1 MKKFVFA
8 LAASAVLAGPAVAA
22 DMAARPMKA
31 APMIAPVANWTGCY
45 LSGGVGYQFDRVRH
59 ETWGGSAPN
68 ELRTQN
74 SDSSLTG
81 WYGTVGAGCDYQFN
95 SRWVVGLFGDYTF
108 SDDVRGDY
116 LIRLTGPGDVAVG
129 RLKNDWSWAIGGRL
143 GYLVAPNVLTYVNG
157 GYTQTHFKGVALYD
171 RLTNGGLDTGI
182 RLSGQTLDG
191 VFVGTGFEYGLDFLP
206 GLFLRSE
213 GRASWFQNKDAV
225 VSCATG
231 IGTVCGGGGFAPGIV
246 GFNRDAR
253 NDIVTYAAK
262 TELVYRFNWGGAGVV
277 AKY

>member
-1 MKKFVFA
+1 MKKLAFA
-8 LAASAVLAGPAVAA
+8 LAASAVLAGPAMAA
-22 DMAARPMKA
+22 DMAVKAARPMA
-31 APMIAPVANWTGCY
+31 APVVATNWTGCY
-45 LSGGVGYQFDRVRH
+45 VSGGLGYQFDRVRH
-59 ETWGGSAPN
+59 ETWGGSVS

-95 SRWVVGLFGDYTF
+95 SRWVIGAFGDYTF

-116 LIRLTGPGDVAVG
+116 LIRLTGPGEVTVG
-129 RLKNDWSWAIGGRL
+129 RLKNDWSWAIGARL

-157 GYTQTHFKGVALYD
+157 GFTQTHFKGVALYD
-171 RLTNGGLDTGI
+171 RVISNGGLDTGI
-182 RLSGQTLDG
+182 RLGGQTLDG

-213 GRASWFQNKDAV
+213 GRASWFQDRDAV
-225 VSCATG
+225 VSCAPG
-231 IGTVCGGGGFAPGIV
+231 VGTVCSGTGFPSSVV

-253 NDIVTYAAK
+253 HDIITYAAK

>member
-1 MKKFVFA
+1 MKKLAFA
-8 LAASAVLAGPAVAA
+8 LAASAVLAGPAMAA
-22 DMAARPMKA
+22 DMAAKAPRPMA
-31 APMIAPVANWTGCY
+31 APVIATNWTGCY

-68 ELRTQN
+68 ELRTQQ

-116 LIRLTGPGDVAVG
+116 LVRLTGPGDVTVG

-157 GYTQTHFKGVALYD
+157 GYTQTHFKGIALYD
-171 RLTNGGLDTGI
+171 RFVNNGGLYTGI
-182 RLSGQTLDG
+182 GIGGQTLDG

-213 GRASWFQNKDAV
+213 GRASWFQDKTASV
-225 VSCATG
+225 ACVSAGSVCAG
-231 IGTVCGGGGFAPGIV
+231 PGAPAFV
-246 GFNRDAR
+246 GFNRDVR

>member
-1 MKKFVFA
+1 MKKMA
-8 LAASAVLAGPAVAA
+8 LAVTAFAALSGQAFAA
-22 DMAARPMKA
+22 DMAVKAARPM
-31 APMIAPVANWTGCY
+31 APPVAVTNWTGCS
-45 LSGGVGYQFDRVRH
+45 LSGGLGYQFDRVRH
-59 ETWGGSAPN
+59 ETWGSSVPV
-68 ELRTQN
+68 LRTQD

-95 SRWVVGLFGDYTF
+95 SRWVFGVFGDYTF

-116 LIRLTGPGDVAVG
+116 LVRLTGPGDVAVG

-157 GYTQTHFKGVALYD
+157 GYTQTHFTGVALYD
-171 RLTNGGLDTGI
+171 RLSNGGLDTGI
-182 RLSGQTLDG
+182 RLSGRTLDG
-191 VFVGTGFEYGLDFLP
+191 VFVGTGFEYGLDWLP

-213 GRASWFQNKDAV
+213 GRASWFQNRDAV
-225 VSCATG
+225 VSCAPG
-231 IGTVCGGGGFAPGIV
+231 VGTVCGGGGFAPGIV

-253 NDIVTYAAK
+253 HDIITYAAK
-262 TELVYRFNWGGAGVV
+262 TELVYRFNWGKSPVV